1 MVQTDIIERFNTTM
15 GMVVKVKNDTLYKVG
30 DDLLAE
36 SYKYRVKKILPNTR
50 PDDSNTICL
59 LVE

>member
-30 DDLLAE
+30 DDLLAFQYNMFI
-36 SYKYRVKKILPNTR
+36 S
-50 PDDSNTICL
+50 
-59 LVE
+59 